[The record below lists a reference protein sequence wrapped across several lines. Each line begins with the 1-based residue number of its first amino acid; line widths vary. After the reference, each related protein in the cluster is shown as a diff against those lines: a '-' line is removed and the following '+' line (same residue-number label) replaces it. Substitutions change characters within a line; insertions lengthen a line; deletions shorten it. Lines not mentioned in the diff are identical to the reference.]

1 MSKVTI
7 RATVLFDE
15 ADYDKILAFAE
26 TNENAKQWLDMS
38 KQIEEMLEFNLKSL
52 VAQITKIEAQVGL
65 EIPEKPKIVVPG

>member
-7 RATVLFDE
+7 RATVSMDE

-52 VAQITKIEAQVGL
+52 VAQITEIEAQVGL